1 MLYNERSTEENEM
14 ARFRAT
20 IRGARGEAS
29 RLGHASTGIKADV
42 NGWESG
48 VSVEAE
54 AVAGNADMFYVYATG
69 GSNGSARD
77 LIAAVSRNVISGKIV
92 VVTFDK
98 YSHTQTREV

>member
-1 MLYNERSTEENEM
+1 M

-20 IRGARGEAS
+20 IRGGRGEAS
-29 RLGHASTGIKADV
+29 RLGNAQSGIKAHV
-42 NGWESG
+42 NGWNVG

-69 GSNGSARD
+69 GSNGSKSD
-77 LIAAVSRNVISGKIV
+77 LIAAVTLDPLTGKIA

-98 YSHTQTREV
+98 YSHATRRDV